1 MYYYDYLCVDDM
13 GWGILFILFIKVI
26 KFWYRDL
33 IKINDINWLLLF
45 IFIIKEII
53 NYLFISILEN

>member
-26 KFWYRDL
+26 KFLYRDL
-33 IKINDINWLLLF
+33 IKINDIN
-45 IFIIKEII
+45 
-53 NYLFISILEN
+53 

>member
-1 MYYYDYLCVDDM
+1 MYCCDYLCVDDM
-13 GWGILFILFIKVI
+13 GWGILFILFI